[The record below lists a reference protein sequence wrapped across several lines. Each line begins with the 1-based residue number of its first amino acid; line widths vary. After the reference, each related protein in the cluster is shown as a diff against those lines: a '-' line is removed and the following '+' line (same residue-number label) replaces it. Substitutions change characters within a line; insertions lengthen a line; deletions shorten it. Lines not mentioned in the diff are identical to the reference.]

1 MFVLRCRITD
11 GIVPQDGA
19 GSAVALK
26 GGGIDIVQSLAEM
39 GRTDDLYGTAAG
51 QKRHDEVV
59 GYA

>member
-11 GIVPQDGA
+11 RIVPQDEGC
-19 GSAVALK
+19 SAVAVE
-26 GGGIDIVQSLAEM
+26 GGGIDIVQPLAEM
-39 GRTDDLYGTAAG
+39 CRADDLYGTAAS

>member
-19 GSAVALK
+19 GSAVAVE

-39 GRTDDLYGTAAG
+39 CRADDLY
-51 QKRHDEVV
+51 
-59 GYA
+59 